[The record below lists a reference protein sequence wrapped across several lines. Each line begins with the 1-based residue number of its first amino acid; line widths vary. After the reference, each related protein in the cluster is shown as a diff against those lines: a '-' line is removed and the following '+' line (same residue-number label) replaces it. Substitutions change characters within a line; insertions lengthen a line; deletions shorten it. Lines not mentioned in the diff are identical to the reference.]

1 MTCLPFA
8 EKLVFANNNL
18 TDESIDAIVKL
29 LGGNNKI
36 RSLDLTNNK
45 IGCDGIRQLA
55 EVLSEQPK
63 GKLETLILS
72 LNDMREDGCGS
83 LCQVIALTKFLIDS
97 IYSSIFSTTFRMYYS
112 YNNIAENV

>member
-1 MTCLPFA
+1 M
-8 EKLVFANNNL
+8 FANNNL

-83 LCQVIALTKFLIDS
+83 LCQVITLTKFLLDLM
-97 IYSSIFSTTFRMYYS
+97 YSSFSTAHKI
-112 YNNIAENV
+112 YNGYNSVAENV

>member
-1 MTCLPFA
+1 M
-8 EKLVFANNNL
+8 FANNNL

-83 LCQVIALTKFLIDS
+83 LCQVIALTKFLLDS
-97 IYSSIFSTTFRMYYS
+97 IYSTFSTTFRMYYS

>member
-1 MTCLPFA
+1 M
-8 EKLVFANNNL
+8 FANNNL

-83 LCQVIALTKFLIDS
+83 LCQVIAQTKFLLDLICS
-97 IYSSIFSTTFRMYYS
+97 LIGRILSLLLESKFSTTYNSYS
-112 YNNIAENV
+112 NIAENV